1 MSFIERLLDLL
12 NKRGITKNKM
22 LSDLN
27 LSRGSI
33 VNWQNRGTIPSGE
46 TLLKIADYLGTTT
59 DYLLGKSDEQDN
71 IIFRTALEKVAHDQL
86 DNAIKEKSRSEKR
99 ANRSLRDEM
108 IDRIAIE
115 AKGRIPIVGTI
126 RAGLPLIAEEF
137 LEGWAYSPIKN
148 TGNEIEYFYL
158 RVTGDSMIGAGIEEG
173 SLVLIHKQPYAENG
187 QIVACMVNEEDATL
201 KRFRQQGNT
210 VMLIP
215 ENPKYDPIVLSASDF
230 DPDYGTASIIG
241 VAKQVTIDL

>member
-1 MSFIERLLDLL
+1 MTCVERIELML
-12 NKRGITKNKM
+12 KERGITRNKF
-22 LSDLN
+22 SKDIGISN
-27 LSRGSI
+27 ATFYNWQSRGS
-33 VNWQNRGTIPSGE
+33 TPKSE
-46 TLLKIADYLGTTT
+46 TLQKIADYLGTTT

-173 SLVLIHKQPYAENG
+173 SLVLIHKQNYAENG
-187 QIVACMVNEEDATL
+187 QIVACMVDEEDATL

-210 VMLIP
+210 IMLIP

-230 DPDYGTASIIG
+230 DPDHGTAYIIG

>member
-1 MSFIERLLDLL
+1 MYSLYGRLKELCDY
-12 NKRGITKNKM
+12 KGITGYRM
-22 LSDLN
+22 CSDLGISKS
-27 LSRGSI
+27 LMTDLKSGRKKS
-33 VNWQNRGTIPSGE
+33 VNAE
-46 TLLKIADYLGTTT
+46 TAAKIANYFNVPVDC
-59 DYLLGKSDEQDN
+59 LLGKMDFIPELCELAQQKVTHDN
-71 IIFRTALEKVAHDQL
+71 L
-86 DNAIKEKSRSEKR
+86 DVAIKEKSRSEK
-99 ANRSLRDEM
+99 RDEM

-148 TGNEIEYFYL
+148 TDNEIEYFYL

-210 VMLIP
+210 IMLIP

-230 DPDYGTASIIG
+230 DPDHGTAYIIG

>member
-1 MSFIERLLDLL
+1 MTCVERIELML
-12 NKRGITKNKM
+12 KERGITRNKF
-22 LSDLN
+22 SKDIGISN
-27 LSRGSI
+27 ATFYNWQSRGS
-33 VNWQNRGTIPSGE
+33 TPKAE
-46 TLLKIADYLGTTT
+46 TLQKIADYLGTTT

-99 ANRSLRDEM
+99 DEV

-126 RAGLPLIAEEF
+126 RAGVPLTADEC
-137 LEGWAYSPIKN
+137 LEGWAYATVRN
-148 TGNEIEYFYL
+148 TGKEIEYFYL

-173 SLVLIHKQPYAENG
+173 SLVLIHKQNYAENG

>member
-1 MSFIERLLDLL
+1 MTCVEKIEYLLM
-12 NKRGITKNKM
+12 KSGKTK
-22 LSDLN
+22 SDL
-27 LSRGSI
+27 SKAIGISSGAFS
-33 VNWQNRGTIPSGE
+33 NWKAYNRIPKAD
-46 TLLKIADYLGTTT
+46 TLQKIADYLGTTT
-59 DYLLGKSDEQDN
+59 DNLLDTSDIDN
-71 IIFRTALEKVAHDQL
+71 RVVQPIVQSTQKKVAYDKL
-86 DNAIKEKSRSEKR
+86 DDAIKEKSRSEKR
-99 ANRSLRDEM
+99 DEV

-126 RAGLPLIAEEF
+126 RAGLPLIADEF

-148 TGNEIEYFYL
+148 SGKEIEYFYL

-173 SLVLIHKQPYAENG
+173 SLVLIHKQNYAENG
-187 QIVACMVNEEDATL
+187 QIVACMVDEEDATL

-230 DPDYGTASIIG
+230 DPDHGTACIIG